1 MVQFI
6 QKIIQNNP
14 QAVYLNLVNQG
25 LMSPGGNPSV
35 GDIIGVI
42 ELQLSNGAGADFL
55 LRTFNVV
62 VNANG
67 LYAAELA
74 DMTTKRGKNIQMI
87 LIDELAIATDQQSPF
102 DTISSSFSAR
112 PPQWLSFTL
121 AILAMIGL
129 LVLIYAGVKAIG
141 RIFK

>member
-35 GDIIGVI
+35 SDIIGVI

-62 VNANG
+62 VNTNG

-87 LIDELAIATDQQSPF
+87 LIDELAIATDQQSPL
-102 DTISSSFSAR
+102 DTISSTFGAR
-112 PPQWLSFTL
+112 PPQWLPV
-121 AILAMIGL
+121 MIGL
-129 LVLIYAGVKAIG
+129 LAVVGAFVLVYAAWKAVG

>member
-1 MVQFI
+1 MVELI

-14 QAVYLNLVNQG
+14 AAVYLNLVNQG
-25 LMSPGGNPSV
+25 LMLSGGNPSI
-35 GDIIGVI
+35 GDIISVI

-67 LYAAELA
+67 LYAAELV
-74 DMTTKRGKNIQMI
+74 DMTTRRGKSIQMI
-87 LIDELAIATDQQSPF
+87 LMDELAIATDQQSPL
-102 DTISSSFSAR
+102 DTISSSFGTR
-112 PPQWLSFTL
+112 PPQWLPVL
-121 AILAMIGL
+121 VGILAVVGAFV
-129 LVLIYAGVKAIG
+129 LVYAAWKAVG